1 MRIKKLLY
9 IFLIISLFGCH
20 NDIPSHNV
28 IITRCKDIPVGR
40 AHAMAWSANGQGYIL
55 GGRDSV
61 GVLHN
66 DVWAYNLKSDTW
78 KKIEDSPLTARVN
91 GTACAVGEKIYLG
104 LGFHQ
109 RPYQSS
115 AYLQDWWEYTP
126 LTNEW
131 RRLQDFPNKN
141 TVGAISYTQ
150 DNKIYCVHGSGV
162 GFTADVIAYDIAN
175 NQWEIIN
182 RPHRNDRMGMAGTGT
197 SLHNRHYYGTG
208 FNTNNFKS
216 WYEVELDGP
225 WIRLADVP
233 GEREMATCVAT
244 DKYLYLLGGR
254 RFGGTLTTG
263 RLYNDVLCF
272 HTDKNQWHKVGTTS
286 ECAENRFAF
295 TIDGVA
301 YVGGGENDN
310 TGVLNTLYRIED

>member
-1 MRIKKLLY
+1 MKKLLY

-66 DVWAYNLKSDTW
+66 DLWAYDPQSDTW

-141 TVGAISYTQ
+141 TVGAVSYTQ

-182 RPHRNDRMGMAGTGT
+182 RPHRNDRMGMAVYPIVQGLGAVGA
-197 SLHNRHYYGTG
+197 R
-208 FNTNNFKS
+208 S
-216 WYEVELDGP
+216 WGILLKWCFSYCMQFREKVQGERGCCN
-225 WIRLADVP
+225 IRLLKGKLSCIGKMWVI
-233 GEREMATCVAT
+233 
-244 DKYLYLLGGR
+244 K
-254 RFGGTLTTG
+254 
-263 RLYNDVLCF
+263 
-272 HTDKNQWHKVGTTS
+272 
-286 ECAENRFAF
+286 
-295 TIDGVA
+295 
-301 YVGGGENDN
+301 
-310 TGVLNTLYRIED
+310 